1 MKSINL
7 KGDKEEKH
15 KGHKGHKAQ
24 RMHAGK
30 ILFEAVP
37 NQKGTAFLF

>member
-30 ILFEAVP
+30 ILFGHAMAWP
-37 NQKGTAFLF
+37 YSDQI